1 VGASLASQNA
11 IVALSPKNEQSL
23 WIVCAFS
30 AGVVFLTSH
39 TFDVGGGTYASGA
52 VLLGITAFLFY
63 MRFRRRHAPRTKSLT
78 VTSNTVLVVLGLV
91 LVLYL
96 LGVVTWYE

>member
-1 VGASLASQNA
+1 MASQNP
-11 IVALSPKNEQSL
+11 IVALSPQNEQSI
-23 WIVCAFS
+23 WIVCAPI
-30 AGVVFLTSH
+30 AGVAFLTSH

-52 VLLGITAFLFY
+52 VLLGITAFLFCI
-63 MRFRRRHAPRTKSLT
+63 RFRRRQTPRTKSLT
-78 VTSNTVLVVLGLV
+78 VTSNTVFVVLGLI

>member
-1 VGASLASQNA
+1 MASQNA
-11 IVALSPKNEQSL
+11 IVALSPKKEQFL
-23 WIVCAFS
+23 WIVCALG

-39 TFDVGGGTYASGA
+39 TFDVGGGTYANGA

-63 MRFRRRHAPRTKSLT
+63 MRFRRRQAPRTKSLT
-78 VTSNTVLVVLGLV
+78 VTSNTVLVVLGLA
-91 LVLYL
+91 LVLYF